1 MLLVEEVMN
10 ISILDLLGISE
21 EYELRDL
28 ITNVPE
34 LTIDSQDEN
43 GEIHLF
49 TGSLRFDP
57 ERVWF
62 YFWSG
67 CRLA

>member
-1 MLLVEEVMN
+1 MIVVEEVMN

-34 LTIDSQDEN
+34 LTIDSQDKM
-43 GEIHLF
+43 GSTSL
-49 TGSLRFDP
+49 TGSLRFDS